1 MLEDCERALKD
12 LDKAD
17 VFEPSNA
24 FILQIRENV
33 KRMLKDYQGALE
45 DLHKANVFKT
55 KDTFI
60 LQSCRPIK
68 RC

>member
-17 VFEPSNA
+17 VFEQSNA
-24 FILQIRENV
+24 FILQIHGDV

-45 DLHKANVFKT
+45 DLHKANVFET

-60 LQSCRPIK
+60 LQSYRPIK